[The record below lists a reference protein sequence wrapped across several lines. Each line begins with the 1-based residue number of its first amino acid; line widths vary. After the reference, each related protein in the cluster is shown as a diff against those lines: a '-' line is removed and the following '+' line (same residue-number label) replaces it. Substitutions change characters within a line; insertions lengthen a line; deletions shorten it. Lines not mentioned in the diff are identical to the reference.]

1 MNQDMNRQIN
11 GYDDEIELWELMM
24 ILWKDKKTILAATAA
39 FGLIALLLSVFIM
52 KPVYETN
59 LNISIN
65 MPEIMNTKYGD
76 LNMPIETNLE
86 YINLFTEQTVMQ
98 KTAVDMGYENMTVK
112 SMRTKFT
119 LPTKDSNIVNI
130 AVSANSPEEAVK
142 LAQTAY
148 DNYYQYLDIVLKTR
162 ALSTFENTFN
172 VKIEQNE
179 NQISNLE
186 KSLESDRKTL
196 QKVTD
201 QINSSINSSNKYGAI
216 DYVALGEAL
225 GYAGVSTTVIQ
236 KEQQINQLKQDNI
249 LYEKYLE
256 EIADMKTKIQAY
268 NETGD
273 ETKLE
278 SKNFDFVSQNIQLL
292 SSPRLPQTKSSPN
305 TTMNLAIGLVLGMMA
320 GVFYVFM
327 KNYITEQKNRN
338 RG

>member
-1 MNQDMNRQIN
+1 MNQNANTEITR
-11 GYDDEIELWELMM
+11 YDDEIELWELIM
-24 ILWKDKKTILAATAA
+24 ILWKNKKTIISTTAI
-39 FGLIALLLSVFIM
+39 FGLVALLLSVFVIQ
-52 KPVYETN
+52 PVYETN

-76 LNMPIETNLE
+76 LTMPIETNIE

-98 KTAVDMGYENMTVK
+98 KTAEEMGYEGISIST
-112 SMRTKFT
+112 MRAKFT

-130 AVSANSPEEAVK
+130 GVSANSPEEAVK
-142 LAQTAY
+142 LAQAAY
-148 DNYYQYLDIVLKTR
+148 DNYYEYLDIVLKNR

-201 QINSSINSSNKYGAI
+201 QINSSITSSNKYGVI

-236 KEQQINQLKQDNI
+236 KEQQINQLKQDNV
-249 LYEKYLE
+249 LYKKYLE

-278 SKNFDFVSQNIQLL
+278 SQNFDFVSQNLQLL
-292 SSPRLPQTKSSPN
+292 SNPRLPMSKSSPN

-327 KNYITEQKNRN
+327 KKYITEQKNRN

>member
-1 MNQDMNRQIN
+1 MDQNLNTDLTR
-11 GYDDEIELWELMM
+11 YDDEIELWELMM
-24 ILWKDKKTILAATAA
+24 ILWKNKKTIIVTTAV
-39 FGLIALLLSVFIM
+39 FGLVALLLSVFII

-76 LNMPIETNLE
+76 ITMPIENNLE

-98 KTAVDMGYENMTVK
+98 KTSDDMGYEGVNLS
-112 SMRTKFT
+112 SMRSKFT
-119 LPTKDSNIVNI
+119 LPTKESNIANI
-130 AVSANSPEEAVK
+130 SVSANSPEEAVK

-148 DNYYQYLDIVLKTR
+148 QNYYEYLDIVLKTR

-172 VKIEQNE
+172 VKIEQNQ
-179 NQISNLE
+179 NQISNLG

-201 QINSSINSSNKYGAI
+201 NINSSIKSSNKYGAI

-225 GYAGVSTTVIQ
+225 GYAGASTTVIE
-236 KEQQINQLKQDNI
+236 KEQQINQLLEDNI

-256 EIADMKTKIQAY
+256 EIEDMNIKIDAY

-278 SKNFDFVSQNIQLL
+278 SKNFDFVAQNIQLL
-292 SSPRLPQTKSSPN
+292 SNPRLPLSKSGPN
-305 TTMNLAIGLVLGMMA
+305 TMMNLAIGLVLGLMA
-320 GVFYVFM
+320 GVFYVFLRQYIVEH
-327 KNYITEQKNRN
+327 KNKNSY
-338 RG
+338 